1 MSCYRAFSLVYL
13 VRVLWHGLDD
23 TTIVESCGL
32 VKCLHLFPR
41 TEVTKYSGKMH
52 EIFKEQ
58 KFVFYFFTEGWKQ
71 RFCFQEKK
79 ISCSSLTEKHR

>member
-32 VKCLHLFPR
+32 VKCLHLFPW

-58 KFVFYFFTEGWKQ
+58 KFVFYWCAFPNFGKESVQ
-71 RFCFQEKK
+71 FPAQNR
-79 ISCSSLTEKHR
+79 